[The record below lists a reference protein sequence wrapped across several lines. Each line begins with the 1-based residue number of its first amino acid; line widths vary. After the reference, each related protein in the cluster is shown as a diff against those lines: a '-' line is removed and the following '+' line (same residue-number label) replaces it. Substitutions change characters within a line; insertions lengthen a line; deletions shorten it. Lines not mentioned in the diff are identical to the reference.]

1 MIILFAV
8 LGAFWRAW
16 FGGSFGSV
24 TRFWKYLALIFICCT
39 MYLCKYPYFTFWL
52 ETTIWLTQISFMV
65 FWAMSHGD
73 YFIVN
78 STAPDEKRIKW
89 IDKILEWIYGKDGYY
104 NFKGNVTGML
114 LRYGFTAIIVACC
127 IPNPWFLLAG
137 PCVAACYGLS
147 GYLFPDK
154 WYTKIA
160 EFASGAIVFS
170 LLYLCL

>member
-1 MIILFAV
+1 MIILFAI

-16 FGGSFGSV
+16 FGGSFWNV
-24 TRFWKYLALIFICCT
+24 TRFWKYLVLVLIVCG
-39 MYLCKYPYFTFWL
+39 MYEFHIVDYHV
-52 ETTIWLTQISFMV
+52 WLTQVSFMV
-65 FWAMSHGD
+65 FWAMGHGD

-78 STAPDEKRIKW
+78 STDPDEKRIKW

-114 LRYGFTAIIVACC
+114 IRYEFTAIIVACC

-147 GYLFPDK
+147 GYLFPDR

-160 EFASGAIVFS
+160 EFASGATVFS
-170 LLYLCL
+170 LLYLNL

>member
-16 FGGSFGSV
+16 FGGSFGDV
-24 TRFWKYLALIFICCT
+24 TRFWKYLVLILIVCG
-39 MYLCKYPYFTFWL
+39 MYEFRLSGYN
-52 ETTIWLTQISFMV
+52 IWLTQISFMI
-65 FWAMSHGD
+65 FWALSHGD

-78 STAPDEKRIKW
+78 STASDEKRIKW

-160 EFASGAIVFS
+160 EFASGATVFS
-170 LLYLCL
+170 LLYACI